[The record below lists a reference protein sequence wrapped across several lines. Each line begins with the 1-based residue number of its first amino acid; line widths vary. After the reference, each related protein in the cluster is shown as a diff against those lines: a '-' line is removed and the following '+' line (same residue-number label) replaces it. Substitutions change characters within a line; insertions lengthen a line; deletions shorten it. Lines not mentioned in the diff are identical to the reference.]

1 MEDRMR
7 TPLGLILLCSA
18 FYSFAYQLHE
28 RDESYVLVSH
38 DLSVDYVV
46 YVPGSMEA
54 EITNVF
60 KFDCEGSRVEAVKI
74 GSEINNAA
82 TYGEHL
88 QYYFF
93 LVRDRQFHVPLR
105 IVESFQ
111 TVDKESK
118 EVLSEHL
125 PITKHD
131 ASDLACDLIRPQ
143 IMSYQFTRAFEAV
156 AKPEKNKGD

>member
-1 MEDRMR
+1 MKKRF
-7 TPLGLILLCSA
+7 GFILLCSA
-18 FYSFAYQLHE
+18 FHSFAYQLHE
-28 RDESYVLVSH
+28 RNESYVLISH
-38 DLSVDYVV
+38 ELSASYVV

-93 LVRDRQFHVPLR
+93 LVRDQQFHVPLR
-105 IVESFQ
+105 IVESFH

-118 EVLSEHL
+118 EVLSEYL

-131 ASDLACDLIRPQ
+131 ASDLACDLIGPQ
-143 IMSYQFTRAFEAV
+143 IMSYQFTQAFEAV
-156 AKPEKNKGD
+156 AKPEENKGD

>member
-1 MEDRMR
+1 
-7 TPLGLILLCSA
+7 
-18 FYSFAYQLHE
+18 
-28 RDESYVLVSH
+28 
-38 DLSVDYVV
+38 
-46 YVPGSMEA
+46 MEA

-93 LVRDRQFHVPLR
+93 LVRDHQFHVPLR

-131 ASDLACDLIRPQ
+131 ASDLACDLIGPQ
-143 IMSYQFTRAFEAV
+143 IMSYQFTQAFEAV
-156 AKPEKNKGD
+156 AKPEENKGD

>member
-1 MEDRMR
+1 MTMLLAP
-7 TPLGLILLCSA
+7 TPSLSFQIL
-18 FYSFAYQLHE
+18 SFNDAYLLSGHE
-28 RDESYVLVSH
+28 LESDYMVYVLKALWKQKLPMCLNLIVK
-38 DLSVDYVV
+38 VR
-46 YVPGSMEA
+46 
-54 EITNVF
+54 
-60 KFDCEGSRVEAVKI
+60 RVEAVKI

-93 LVRDRQFHVPLR
+93 LVRDHQFHVPLR

>member
-1 MEDRMR
+1 M
-7 TPLGLILLCSA
+7 
-18 FYSFAYQLHE
+18 
-28 RDESYVLVSH
+28 
-38 DLSVDYVV
+38 V

-60 KFDCEGSRVEAVKI
+60 KFDCEGRRVEAVKI

-93 LVRDRQFHVPLR
+93 LVRDHQFHVPLR

-118 EVLSEHL
+118 EVLSEH
-125 PITKHD
+125 
-131 ASDLACDLIRPQ
+131 
-143 IMSYQFTRAFEAV
+143 
-156 AKPEKNKGD
+156 

>member
-1 MEDRMR
+1 MKKRF
-7 TPLGLILLCSA
+7 GFILLCSA

-28 RDESYVLVSH
+28 RDESYVLISH
-38 DLSVDYVV
+38 ELSASYVV

-54 EITNVF
+54 EITNVL

-74 GSEINNAA
+74 DSEINNAA
-82 TYGEHL
+82 TYGEHI

-93 LVRDRQFHVPLR
+93 LVRDHQFHVPLR

-125 PITKHD
+125 PFTKHD
-131 ASDLACDLIRPQ
+131 ASDSVCDLIRPQ

>member
-1 MEDRMR
+1 MKKR
-7 TPLGLILLCSA
+7 LGFILLCSA
-18 FYSFAYQLHE
+18 FHSFAYQLHE
-28 RDESYVLVSH
+28 RDESYVLIGH
-38 DLSVDYVV
+38 ELSAGYVV

-93 LVRDRQFHVPLR
+93 LVRDHQFHVPLR
-105 IVESFQ
+105 IIESFK
-111 TVDKESK
+111 TVDKKSK

-125 PITKHD
+125 PFTKHD
-131 ASDLACDLIRPQ
+131 DLGLACDLIRPQ
-143 IMSYQFTRAFEAV
+143 VKSYYFSQAFEAIP
-156 AKPEKNKGD
+156 KHTHSKGD

>member
-1 MEDRMR
+1 MKKR
-7 TPLGLILLCSA
+7 LGFILLCSA
-18 FYSFAYQLHE
+18 FHSFAYQLHE
-28 RDESYVLVSH
+28 RDESYVLIGH
-38 DLSVDYVV
+38 ELSAGYIV

-93 LVRDRQFHVPLR
+93 LVRDHQFHVPLR
-105 IVESFQ
+105 IIESFNFFPEIRKVIQ
-111 TVDKESK
+111 CLR
-118 EVLSEHL
+118 VLL
-125 PITKHD
+125 TKSPFFRRRKRRRIYPPPCCIIKSIH
-131 ASDLACDLIRPQ
+131 
-143 IMSYQFTRAFEAV
+143 
-156 AKPEKNKGD
+156 